1 MDTLKKLFP
10 QAVKVNSEDA
20 ASLVIAILIYL
31 VFGAV
36 SGAILGWLSGIA
48 YVGFIFG
55 LVGSLVGIYALAG
68 IVISVLVF
76 CKVLK

>member
-10 QAVKVNSEDA
+10 QAVKVKPEDA
-20 ASLVIAILIYL
+20 ASLVIAILLYI

-36 SGAILGWLSGIA
+36 AVAIIGWLTAIP

-55 LVGSLVGIYALAG
+55 LIGTLVGIYSVAG

-76 CKVLK
+76 CKVLQ